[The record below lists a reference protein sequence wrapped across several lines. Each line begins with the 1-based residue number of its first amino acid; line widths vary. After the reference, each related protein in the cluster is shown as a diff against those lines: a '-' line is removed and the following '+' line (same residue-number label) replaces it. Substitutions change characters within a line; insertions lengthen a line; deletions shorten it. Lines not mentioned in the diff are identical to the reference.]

1 MDEYLI
7 PCLSLLSVSSIM
19 GANACR
25 TISFRVRTTA
35 IEFVYLLF
43 DQGISNPLLFVY
55 RIIRLSSD
63 SQSLFPCSYWTNAA
77 ILLVSALSYY
87 KLITCSL
94 VVALSL
100 VAQYI
105 LSLGS
110 VNEDL
115 YTCLNSGT
123 FPSL

>member
-1 MDEYLI
+1 
-7 PCLSLLSVSSIM
+7 M

-35 IEFVYLLF
+35 IEFFYLLF
-43 DQGISNPLLFVY
+43 DQGISNPVLFVY

-87 KLITCSL
+87 KLITCGL
-94 VVALSL
+94 VVALSFA
-100 VAQYI
+100 AQYN
-105 LSLGS
+105 LSPGS
-110 VNEDL
+110 VNEEL
-115 YTCLNSGT
+115 YTFLNSGA

>member
-7 PCLSLLSVSSIM
+7 PCLSLLSVSSIT

-43 DQGISNPLLFVY
+43 DQGISNPLLFIY
-55 RIIRLSSD
+55 IIIGLSSD

-94 VVALSL
+94 VVVLSFA
-100 VAQYI
+100 AQYI
-105 LSLGS
+105 HSLSGIR
-110 VNEDL
+110 
-115 YTCLNSGT
+115 
-123 FPSL
+123 

>member
-25 TISFRVRTTA
+25 TISFRVRTTT

-77 ILLVSALSYY
+77 ILLVSALSYF

-100 VAQYI
+100 AAQYI

-115 YTCLNSGT
+115 YTCLNSGA

>member
-19 GANACR
+19 GANVR
-25 TISFRVRTTA
+25 GTISFRVRTTA
-35 IEFVYLLF
+35 IEFVYPLF
-43 DQGISNPLLFVY
+43 DQGISNPLLFIY
-55 RIIRLSSD
+55 RIIRLLSD
-63 SQSLFPCSYWTNAA
+63 SQSLFRCSYQTNAA

-87 KLITCSL
+87 KLITCGL

-100 VAQYI
+100 AAQYI

-115 YTCLNSGT
+115 YTCLNSGA

>member
-35 IEFVYLLF
+35 IEFVCLMF

-63 SQSLFPCSYWTNAA
+63 SQSLFPCCYWTNAE
-77 ILLVSALSYY
+77 ILLLSALSYY
-87 KLITCSL
+87 KMITCSL

-100 VAQYI
+100 AAQYI

-123 FPSL
+123 FSSL